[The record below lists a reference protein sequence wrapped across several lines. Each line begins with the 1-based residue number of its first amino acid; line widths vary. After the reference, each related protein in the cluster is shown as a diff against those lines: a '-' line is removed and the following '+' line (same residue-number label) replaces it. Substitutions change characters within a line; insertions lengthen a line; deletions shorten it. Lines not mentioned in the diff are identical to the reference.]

1 MVNRHNQSRRSFLRT
16 ASTLSAMV
24 PAAGS
29 GLALNLATMGAA
41 AAQTATDDYKAL
53 VCVFLYGGCDNANTI
68 LATDP
73 SSWTPYLACPQR
85 RGRPGGARPAGIRYG
100 AFGAVY
106 RSQQRRGLNTGR
118 EFALHPSMGHFKSL
132 FTAGRGAIVANVGP
146 LVVPLSRGQYSD
158 KVNPR
163 PGALFSHNDQQST
176 WMAFS
181 PEGAR
186 AGWGGRMGDLLAASN
201 GDPTFTCISA
211 SPNSVFLAGLRTQ
224 QYQVGTTGSVG
235 INGIKSPIYGSG
247 VASGALNGMVTEAR
261 AHLMEKELNRVTHR
275 SIGAGQRLTEA
286 MAMTPLSALPALP
299 ATSISLARQLS
310 TVARIIGGRS
320 MTLAKRQVFM
330 VGIGGF
336 DMHDNLNPGLATQ
349 MQMLANGLDW
359 FDRAMAQMNLQ
370 DSVTTFTA
378 SDFGRTL
385 TSNGDGSDHGWG
397 FASLRGRR
405 RGTRHRRLRP
415 FSSRRHQHQR

>member
-1 MVNRHNQSRRSFLRT
+1 
-16 ASTLSAMV
+16 
-24 PAAGS
+24 
-29 GLALNLATMGAA
+29 
-41 AAQTATDDYKAL
+41 
-53 VCVFLYGGCDNANTI
+53 
-68 LATDP
+68 
-73 SSWTPYLACPQR
+73 
-85 RGRPGGARPAGIRYG
+85 
-100 AFGAVY
+100 
-106 RSQQRRGLNTGR
+106 
-118 EFALHPSMGHFKSL
+118 
-132 FTAGRGAIVANVGP
+132 
-146 LVVPLSRGQYSD
+146 
-158 KVNPR
+158 
-163 PGALFSHNDQQST
+163 
-176 WMAFS
+176 
-181 PEGAR
+181 
-186 AGWGGRMGDLLAASN
+186 MGDLLAASN

-224 QYQVGTTGSVG
+224 QYQVGTTGSIG
-235 INGIKSPIYGSG
+235 INGIKSPIYDSG
-247 VASGALNGMVTEAR
+247 LASGALNGMVTEAR

-299 ATSISLARQLS
+299 ATNISLARQLS

-397 FASLRGRR
+397 SHHYVVGGAV
-405 RGTRHRRLRP
+405 RGTAIYGRFPVVGINTSDDVGQGRLLPNISVDQYAATLGRWFGLSETQLREVMP
-415 FSSRRHQHQR
+415 NLVHFPERDLGFMRV